1 MTKTCDFNAIRDYQ
15 FAQQFD
21 GFEQVLHIFNA
32 DWHGVRAASAY
43 APGQKIAISERDGLD
58 GEAIRHIFGI
68 ISKYKIN
75 RIVFQAYSH
84 VASSLCESIHRQFSG
99 DVQIFVITH
108 VTSAQFENGFE
119 MEMQAL
125 LLQQLSKGI
134 VKRLGSVKPRF
145 NSVIPAYWPETILNF
160 SPNIGAL
167 ALQMNTVEGT
177 AFVPIENSWRKNLYT
192 NMLAVHNC
200 EAISTVFSVNF
211 PTGLEKIRTMDKLS
225 LTSFK
230 RGPDLLGFMAST
242 EVLMNVT
249 LAECQPMTQLEALAV
264 GTPCMTAPLRL
275 IEFEDD
281 PLLELTEVEALDSP
295 YFLTKALDRVIA
307 VGRQEDNELQE
318 MIDSHLEKRNLLAAP
333 SYAEFLS
340 L

>member
-1 MTKTCDFNAIRDYQ
+1 MNKTCDFNVTRDYQ
-15 FAQQFD
+15 FSQHFD
-21 GFEQVLHIFNA
+21 GFDRVLHIFNA

-43 APGQKIAISERDGLD
+43 APGQKLAISEQDGLD
-58 GEAIRHIFGI
+58 GEAIRHVFGI
-68 ISKYKIN
+68 ISKYRIN
-75 RIVFQAYSH
+75 RVVFQAYSH
-84 VASSLCESIHRQFSG
+84 VASSLCESIHRQFGS
-99 DVQIFVITH
+99 DVEIYAITH
-108 VTSAQFENGFE
+108 VTSTQFENLFE
-119 MEMQAL
+119 IEMQAL
-125 LLQQLSKGI
+125 LMQQQSKGI
-134 VKRLGSVKPRF
+134 IKRLGSVKPRF
-145 NSVIPAYWPETILNF
+145 SDVIPAYWPTTILNF

-167 ALQMNTVEGT
+167 TAQMSTVEGT

-192 NMLAVHNC
+192 NMLAVQDC

-211 PTGLEKIRTMDKLS
+211 PTGLEQIRTMDKLS

-249 LAECQPMTQLEALAV
+249 LAECQPMTQLEAMAV

-275 IEFEDD
+275 VEFEDD
-281 PLLELTEVEALDSP
+281 PLMALTEVDALDSP
-295 YFLTKALDRVIA
+295 HFLTKALDKVIA
-307 VGRQEDNELQE
+307 VQRQGDGELQQ
-318 MIDSHLEKRNLLAAP
+318 MIDDHLERRNLLAAL

>member
-1 MTKTCDFNAIRDYQ
+1 MTKACDFNTTRDCQ
-15 FAQQFD
+15 FAQSFG
-21 GFEQVLHIFNA
+21 GFERVLHIFNA

-43 APGQKIAISERDGLD
+43 APGQKIAISEREGLD

-75 RIVFQAYSH
+75 RIIFQAYSH
-84 VASSLCESIHRQFSG
+84 VASNLCESIHQQFG
-99 DVQIFVITH
+99 GNVHIFAVTH
-108 VTSAQFENGFE
+108 VTSTQFENSFE
-119 MEMQAL
+119 MEMQVL

-134 VKRLGSVKPRF
+134 LKRLGSVKPRF
-145 NSVIPAYWPETILNF
+145 NDVIPAYWPGTILNF
-160 SPNIGAL
+160 SPNIGTLTA
-167 ALQMNTVEGT
+167 QMKTVEGT

-200 EAISTVFSVNF
+200 GAISSVFSVNF
-211 PTGLEKIRTMDKLS
+211 PTGLDKIRTLDKLR

-230 RGPDLLGFMAST
+230 RGADLLGFMAST

-249 LAECQPMTQLEALAV
+249 LAECQPMTQLEALSV

-275 IEFEDD
+275 VEFEDD
-281 PLLELTEVEALDSP
+281 PLLKLTEVDILDSP
-295 YFLTKALDRVIA
+295 HFLTQALDRVLS
-307 VGRQEDNELQE
+307 VGRQEDGELQQ
-318 MIDSHLEKRNLLAAP
+318 MIDAHLEQRNLLAAL

>member
-1 MTKTCDFNAIRDYQ
+1 MIKPCDFNAARDVQ
-15 FAQQFD
+15 FAQSFD
-21 GFEQVLHIFNA
+21 GFERVLHIFNS

-43 APGQKIAISERDGLD
+43 APGHKIAISEKKGLD
-58 GEAIRHIFGI
+58 GEAIRHVFGI

-84 VASSLCESIHRQFSG
+84 VASNLCESIHRHLG
-99 DVQIFVITH
+99 GAVQIFVVTH
-108 VTSAQFENGFE
+108 VTSTQFENIFE

-125 LLQQLSKGI
+125 LLQQHSMGI
-134 VKRLGSVKPRF
+134 IKRLGSVKPRF
-145 NSVIPAYWPETILNF
+145 NDVIPAYWPSTILNF
-160 SPNIGAL
+160 SPNIGDL
-167 ALQMNTVEGT
+167 ASQMSTVEGT

-230 RGPDLLGFMAST
+230 HGADLFGFMAST

-249 LAECQPMTQLEALAV
+249 LAECQPMTQLEALSV
-264 GTPCMTAPLRL
+264 GTPCLTAPLRL

-281 PLLELTEVEALDSP
+281 PLLQLTEVEALDSP
-295 YFLTKALDRVIA
+295 HFLTRALDKVIS
-307 VGRQEDNELQE
+307 VGRQEDVELQQ
-318 MIDSHLEKRNLLAAP
+318 MIDAHLERRNLFAAL

>member
-1 MTKTCDFNAIRDYQ
+1 MAKLCEFNAIRDCQ
-15 FAQQFD
+15 FAQTFD

-43 APGQKIAISERDGLD
+43 APGHKLAISEKDGLD

-68 ISKYKIN
+68 ISKYRIN
-75 RIVFQAYSH
+75 RVVFQAFSH
-84 VASSLCESIHRQFSG
+84 VASNLCGAIHRQFG
-99 DVQIFVITH
+99 REVEIHVITH
-108 VTSAQFENGFE
+108 VTSTQFENHFE

-125 LLQQLSKGI
+125 LLQLMDKGVI
-134 VKRLGSVKPRF
+134 KRIGSVKPRF
-145 NSVIPAYWPETILNF
+145 SDVIPAVWPATVLNF
-160 SPNIGAL
+160 SPNIGDLTAQL
-167 ALQMNTVEGT
+167 NTVPGT

-192 NMLAVHNC
+192 NMIAVHNC
-200 EAISTVFSVNF
+200 EAIDSVFSVNF

-230 RGPDLLGFMAST
+230 RGPDLMGFMASM

-249 LAECQPMTQLEALAV
+249 LAECQPMTQLESFAV
-264 GTPCMTAPLRL
+264 GTPCLTAPLRL
-275 IEFEDD
+275 VEFKDD
-281 PLLELTEVEALDSP
+281 PLLALVEVEALDSP
-295 YFLTKALDRVIA
+295 HYLTKTLDRVIS
-307 VGRQEDNELQE
+307 VGRQEDGELQE
-318 MIDSHLEKRNLLAAP
+318 MMSEHLNRRNLLAAL

>member
-1 MTKTCDFNAIRDYQ
+1 MTKTCDFNATRDYQ
-15 FAQQFD
+15 FAQDFSGFD
-21 GFEQVLHIFNA
+21 QVLHIFNA

-43 APGQKIAISERDGLD
+43 APGQKLAISERDGLD
-58 GEAIRHIFGI
+58 GEAIRHVFGI
-68 ISKYKIN
+68 ISKYRIN
-75 RIVFQAYSH
+75 RVVFQAYSH
-84 VASSLCESIHRQFSG
+84 VASGLCESIHRQFG
-99 DVQIFVITH
+99 NDVEIYVITH
-108 VTSAQFENGFE
+108 VTSTQFEAMFE

-125 LLQQLSKGI
+125 LLQQLSKGV

-160 SPNIGAL
+160 SPNIGTLTA
-167 ALQMNTVEGT
+167 QMNTVEGT

-192 NMLAVHNC
+192 NMLAVQDC
-200 EAISTVFSVNF
+200 DAISTVFSVNF

-242 EVLMNVT
+242 EVLLNVT

-275 IEFEDD
+275 HEFEDD
-281 PLLELTEVEALDSP
+281 PLVKLTEVESLDSP
-295 YFLTKALDRVIA
+295 YFLTQALDKVIA
-307 VGRQEDNELQE
+307 VGRQEDDELQE
-318 MIDSHLEKRNLLAAP
+318 MIDGHLERRNLLAAL